1 MSTNNFLIE
10 LPERVDDDKYL
21 DRKLEH
27 ECDSLNER
35 IGIIEYYIR

>member
-10 LPERVDDDKYL
+10 LPERCIDDDKYL

-35 IGIIEYYIR
+35 IGI